1 MVEHA
6 PSPETRAGGRP
17 ESADPETETAA
28 GAPPGRQRLADRV
41 RLGLEREIVT
51 GDLAPGMRLDEVRLA
66 ERYQVSRTPVR
77 EALMQLAAS
86 GLVEMRPRQGAL
98 VAAIGTYQLAE
109 MFEVMSELEA
119 LCARLAARRMTPRER
134 NELAALHEACRPC
147 LESGEAD
154 GYYEMNLRFHE
165 AIYAGSHNAFLEQET
180 RKIRRRVSPY
190 RRMQLH
196 RPGRLADSHA
206 EHGRV
211 VEAIRAGDQ
220 ELAGSLMK
228 EHVAIQSGTFVDF
241 LASVGELP
249 DQRAAGSP
257 EPREPRRQ
265 AR

>member
-1 MVEHA
+1 M
-6 PSPETRAGGRP
+6 T
-17 ESADPETETAA
+17 DN
-28 GAPPGRQRLADRV
+28 GAQGGRQRLADRV

-51 GDLAPGMRLDEVRLA
+51 GDLAPGTRLDEVGLA
-66 ERYQVSRTPVR
+66 GRYRVSRTPVR

-98 VAAIGTYQLAE
+98 VAAIGTFQLVE

-119 LCARLAARRMTPRER
+119 LCARFAARRMTPAER
-134 NELAALHEACRPC
+134 DELAALHEACLPY
-147 LESGEAD
+147 LERADAD

-180 RKIRRRVSPY
+180 RKIRLRVSPY

-196 RPGRLADSHA
+196 RPGRLADSHG

-211 VEAIRAGDQ
+211 VAAIRAGDQ
-220 ELAGSLMK
+220 DRAASLLK
-228 EHVAIQSGTFVDF
+228 DHVAVQSGTFVDF
-241 LASVGELP
+241 LASVDPQPGARP
-249 DQRAAGSP
+249 AVAQ
-257 EPREPRRQ
+257 RQ

>member
-1 MVEHA
+1 MAQNGVQN
-6 PSPETRAGGRP
+6 
-17 ESADPETETAA
+17 
-28 GAPPGRQRLADRV
+28 GRQRLADRV

-51 GDLAPGMRLDEVRLA
+51 GDLGPGMRLDEVRLA

-98 VAAIGTYQLAE
+98 VAAIGTFQLAE
-109 MFEVMSELEA
+109 MFEVMSELES
-119 LCARLAARRMTPRER
+119 LCARLAARRMTQRER
-134 NELAALHEACRPC
+134 DDLAELHEACAPY
-147 LESGEAD
+147 LEGADAD

-180 RKIRRRVSPY
+180 RKIRRRLSPY

-206 EHGRV
+206 EHAAV
-211 VEAIRAGDQ
+211 VAAIRAGDQ
-220 ELAGSLMK
+220 ELAGRLLK
-228 EHVAIQSGTFVDF
+228 DHVAIQSGTFVDF
-241 LASVGELP
+241 LATVGGAAAAPQP
-249 DQRAAGSP
+249 DRLT
-257 EPREPRRQ
+257 Q